1 MIGFIYIMSNPLH
14 PDDLKIGQ
22 SSKDPNER
30 RKELETTGVL
40 EEFVLEYR
48 ALSEEYESLEREIHK
63 SLADVR
69 VSPKKEFFTI
79 SVPEAIDKIREIAG
93 SRIES
98 DKSYY
103 VSTEELEEIAKKKR
117 EKQEQ
122 LEKEKEERR
131 IKYEAERNERIKK
144 IEEEKRKEKEKKLK
158 EEKRRKKLDINRDKQ
173 RLKRAKEKQEEEKEE
188 ERKQTRNFKT
198 LIFGIVLLGV
208 IVFILA
214 ALSNDLPFQ

>member
-1 MIGFIYIMSNPLH
+1 MIGFIYIMSNPAH
-14 PDDLKIGQ
+14 PDIQKIGQ
-22 SSKDPNER
+22 TSRDPNER
-30 RKELETTGVL
+30 RKELGTTGVL
-40 EEFVLEYR
+40 VDWVLEYR
-48 ALSEEYESLEREIHK
+48 ALTEDYVSLEREIHK
-63 SLADVR
+63 GLSKHRVRADR
-69 VSPKKEFFTI
+69 EFFKI
-79 SVPEAIDKIREIAG
+79 PVSEAIDKIREIAG

-144 IEEEKRKEKEKKLK
+144 IEEEKRKKQEQKLK
-158 EEKRRKKLDINRDKQ
+158 EEKRRKKLDIKRDKQ

-198 LIFGIVLLGV
+198 LIFGIVLLW
-208 IVFILA
+208 VFIFFIWA
-214 ALSNDLPFQ
+214 Q